1 MDSGVRV
8 LKDISPQ
15 VLEGIR
21 RLANTRVMVGIPGD
35 APARPANTLEP
46 GQTPH
51 TNAELGY
58 INEFGEPALRIP
70 PRPFLVPSME
80 AMQPQII
87 AGLHKAANAA
97 VGGRPE
103 GVTKALMT
111 LGQRCASAVQ
121 KKITDGPFKPLAP
134 YTIWKR
140 QNRKVS
146 PRMGTKPLLDFGHM
160 RRAITYAIRN
170 IGKPR

>member
-1 MDSGVRV
+1 MPSGVCV
-8 LKDISPQ
+8 IKNITPQ

-35 APARPANTLEP
+35 APARPEDSVEP

-58 INEFGEPALRIP
+58 INEFGDPASRIP
-70 PRPFLVPSME
+70 PRPFLVPTME

-87 AGLHKAANAA
+87 AGLHKAADAA
-97 VGGRPE
+97 IGGRPA
-103 GVTKALMT
+103 GVTKALMA
-111 LGQRCASAVQ
+111 LGQMCASAVQ
-121 KKITDGPFKPLAP
+121 QKIIDGPFKPLAR

-140 QNRKVS
+140 RNR
-146 PRMGTKPLLDFGHM
+146 PNAPHMGDKPLLDFGAM
-160 RRAITYAIRN
+160 RQAVTYAIRN
-170 IGKPR
+170 IKGV